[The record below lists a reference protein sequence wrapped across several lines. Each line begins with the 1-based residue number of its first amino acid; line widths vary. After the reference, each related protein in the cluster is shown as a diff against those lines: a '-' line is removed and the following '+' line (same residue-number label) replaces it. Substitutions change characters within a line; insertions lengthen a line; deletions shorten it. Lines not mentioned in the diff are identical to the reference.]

1 MKAALHLV
9 ASEPAVVDIYANW
22 RAEIR
27 ARDWAGVMI
36 AGDRRGPV
44 ELPDVRRRAWR

>member
-1 MKAALHLV
+1 MTARLHIVTAAPV
-9 ASEPAVVDIYANW
+9 VVDIYANW

-44 ELPDVRRRAWR
+44 ELPDVRRRVWR